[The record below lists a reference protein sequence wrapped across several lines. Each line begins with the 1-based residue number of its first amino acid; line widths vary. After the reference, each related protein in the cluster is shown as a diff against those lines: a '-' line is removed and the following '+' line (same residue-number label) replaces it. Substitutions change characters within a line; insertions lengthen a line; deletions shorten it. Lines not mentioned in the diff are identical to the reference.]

1 MLKFE
6 NLAEVNDRIRAYDF
20 YGNKEAY
27 IEGYVVNKGQIKS
40 PEGFPM
46 YKGYTIHI
54 DTDTIGDRIT
64 EHGYIPFETS
74 LEYDDRIIVLEKYVE
89 EEMA

>member
-27 IEGYVVNKGQIKS
+27 IEGYVVNKG
-40 PEGFPM
+40 
-46 YKGYTIHI
+46 
-54 DTDTIGDRIT
+54 
-64 EHGYIPFETS
+64 
-74 LEYDDRIIVLEKYVE
+74 
-89 EEMA
+89 